1 VQPILGRT
9 KEYEALQGW
18 IEDRINGFD
27 LLAMKMRFVAVGM

>member
-18 IEDRINGFD
+18 IEDRSKGFD
-27 LLAMKMRFVAVGM
+27 LLAMKMRLVAVGM